1 VANYIEKFRDYKI
14 GYNSEKIGTLMRD
27 LRHPIFILIVIVFL
41 LQMYVMKQ
49 DAKQAAKSAAQEQ
62 NLSKTDAK
70 ATPVE

>member
-1 VANYIEKFRDYKI
+1 
-14 GYNSEKIGTLMRD
+14 MRD

-49 DAKQAAKSAAQEQ
+49 DAKQAAKTAAQEQ
-62 NLSKTDAK
+62 NLSKTDVK